1 MKRSQHKLRRSSAL
15 FAALL
20 LCVCTL
26 IPILTVSAAADTTEY
41 TVVTFYAEKLL
52 NVSDP
57 EYFDITVSDTWY
69 FSSDGDGE
77 KILPAGDRLKLGS
90 GITDNCL
97 SVCDSDGYTDWTYSI
112 EMLIGYPSDSI
123 ENYAS
128 GNQSTYF
135 IIRLPSSDLPVHVI
149 QILKHYGAEVTTSRS
164 DYDKGYDAGHDAGY
178 DEGYA
183 AGGEAGYSK
192 GFSAGQTE
200 AMNSNSTLKDL
211 IFGIFSAPGELI
223 NGILDFDLFGINLA
237 SLVKTL
243 LTLTIVALIVVFLFK
258 LMRR

>member
-1 MKRSQHKLRRSSAL
+1 MSIIQHKLRRSSAL
-15 FAALL
+15 IAVLL

-41 TVVTFYAEKLL
+41 TVVTFYADKVLSV
-52 NVSDP
+52 NDP
-57 EYFDITVSDTWY
+57 EYFTITVSDTWY
-69 FSSDGDGE
+69 FTMDGE
-77 KILPAGDRLKLGS
+77 EKIFPSGYKLRLFDLYGCRTI
-90 GITDNCL
+90 GVYD
-97 SVCDSDGYTDWTYSI
+97 DSDFCQGI
-112 EMLIGYPSDSI
+112 EIMLTPGVSQL
-123 ENYAS
+123 ENYYT
-128 GNQSTYF
+128 GNYVTSFQ
-135 IIRLPSSDLPVHVI
+135 IRLPSSDLSEIHKRV
-149 QILKHYGAEVTTSRS
+149 LKQLGAEVTTSRS

-183 AGGEAGYSK
+183 AGEEAGYNK

-211 IFGIFSAPGELI
+211 IFGIFSTPGELI

-243 LTLTIVALIVVFLFK
+243 LTLLTLTVVALIVVFLFK

>member
-15 FAALL
+15 IAVLL
-20 LCVCTL
+20 LCICTL

-41 TVVTFYAEKLL
+41 TVVTFYADKVLSV
-52 NVSDP
+52 NDP
-57 EYFDITVSDTWY
+57 EYFTITVSDTWY
-69 FSSDGDGE
+69 FTMDGE
-77 KILPAGDRLKLGS
+77 EKIFPSGYELRLFDLYGLHTIGVFNESNYCQGIEIMLTSGGS
-90 GITDNCL
+90 QL
-97 SVCDSDGYTDWTYSI
+97 
-112 EMLIGYPSDSI
+112 
-123 ENYAS
+123 ENYYM
-128 GNQSTYF
+128 GNMITSFQ
-135 IIRLPSSDLPVHVI
+135 IRLPSSDLSEIHKRVFM
-149 QILKHYGAEVTTSRS
+149 QLGAEVTTSRS
-164 DYDKGYDAGHDAGY
+164 DYDKGYDAGHDVGY

-183 AGGEAGYSK
+183 AGEEAGYSK

-243 LTLTIVALIVVFLFK
+243 LTLTVVALIVVFLFK